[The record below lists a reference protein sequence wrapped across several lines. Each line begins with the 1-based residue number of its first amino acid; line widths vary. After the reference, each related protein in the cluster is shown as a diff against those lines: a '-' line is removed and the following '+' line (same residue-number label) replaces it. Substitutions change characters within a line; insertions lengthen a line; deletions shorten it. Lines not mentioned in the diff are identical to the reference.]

1 MFDKVSWLWEN
12 GSMEYLKKAYFFL
25 LDIAQ
30 TLILAAAAFVVVYM
44 FFFRPFEVKGESM
57 FPNLHDSNYLIT
69 NVISQRI
76 GDPKLGD
83 VVVFKAPNDPDKDFI
98 KRVIGVAGDRV
109 GIKEGQVYLNG
120 KLLDESAYL
129 KPDVKTYG
137 QSFLTE
143 GNEVTVP
150 EGYFF
155 VLGDNRS
162 YSSDSREWGFVPKKN
177 IIGSSFFIYWPVS
190 SAGLIRNPY

>member
-1 MFDKVSWLWEN
+1 
-12 GSMEYLKKAYFFL
+12 MEILKKIYYFL

-44 FFFRPFEVKGESM
+44 FLFRPFEVKGESM
-57 FPNLHDSNYLIT
+57 FPNLHDSEYLIT
-69 NVISQRI
+69 NVISQKI
-76 GDPKLGD
+76 GNPQLGD
-83 VVVFKAPNDPDKDFI
+83 VIVFKAPNEEDKDFI
-98 KRVIGVAGDRV
+98 KRVIGVAGDTVSVR
-109 GIKEGQVYLNG
+109 EGNVYLNG

-129 KPDVKTYG
+129 KPEVKTYG
-137 QSFLTE
+137 GSFLRE
-143 GNEVTVP
+143 GDEVSVP

-177 IIGSSFFIYWPVS
+177 IIGSSFLIYWPVS
-190 SAGLIRNPY
+190 SAGLIKNPY

>member
-1 MFDKVSWLWEN
+1 
-12 GSMEYLKKAYFFL
+12 MEILKKAYFFL

-44 FFFRPFEVKGESM
+44 FLFRPFEVKGDSM
-57 FPNLHDSNYLIT
+57 FPNLHDRNYLIT
-69 NVISQRI
+69 NVISQKI

-109 GIKEGQVYLNG
+109 GIKDGLVYLNG
-120 KLLDESAYL
+120 KRLNETAYL
-129 KPDVKTYG
+129 NPEIKTYG
-137 QSFLTE
+137 GSFLSE
-143 GNEVTVP
+143 GNDVTVP

-155 VLGDNRS
+155 VIGDNRS

-177 IIGSSFFIYWPVS
+177 IIGSAFFIYWPVNY
-190 SAGLIRNPY
+190 AGAISNPY